1 MSGNVII
8 IIALVIIVA
17 AVIVVV
23 TVMSGKKSG
32 EQDKNEQKK
41 IKDLQVD
48 AVEMNRKK
56 EAMEEDSEVI
66 AAKKE
71 LYQYLTQVIKRM
83 FMHYRRESWD
93 KLTRINLPSEEVR
106 KHYDKIR
113 QSLTPQS
120 VSILDGFFA
129 CIDIKGS
136 EEKKPGE
143 VQDGGKLKEVFLQMV
158 LPFYP
163 VYYDRL
169 DGIRYTSLL
178 NQTML
183 NLFHRLTGKKFRL
196 GYKNRYNSGVTAYR
210 WEGSRYQV
218 YAEDGT
224 RLCDAVFRDGKVWEG
239 YACLPVEEQKDDDWE
254 LMQAGT
260 FRDGIF
266 VDGTLQY
273 IYRKKCGQ
281 L

>member
-1 MSGNVII
+1 MSGIVII
-8 IIALVIIVA
+8 IIALVIIIA
-17 AVIVVV
+17 AVVVVV
-23 TVMSGKKSG
+23 TAMPGKKSG
-32 EQDKNEQKK
+32 EQAQSEQRK

-48 AVEMNRKK
+48 AVEMKRKK
-56 EAMEEDSEVI
+56 EPVKEDPEVT

-83 FMHYRRESWD
+83 FMHYRRGSWD
-93 KLTRINLPSEEVR
+93 KLTRVNLPSEGVQ

-113 QSLTPQS
+113 QSLTPQAAR
-120 VSILDGFFA
+120 ILDAFFA
-129 CIDIKGS
+129 CIDMKGS

-143 VQDGGKLKEVFLQMV
+143 VQDGEKLKEVFLQMV

-224 RLCDAVFRDGKVWEG
+224 RLCDAVFRD
-239 YACLPVEEQKDDDWE
+239 
-254 LMQAGT
+254 
-260 FRDGIF
+260 
-266 VDGTLQY
+266 
-273 IYRKKCGQ
+273 
-281 L
+281 

>member
-1 MSGNVII
+1 MGLTCTPCIDGRLIPRSGAEAIQ
-8 IIALVIIVA
+8 
-17 AVIVVV
+17 
-23 TVMSGKKSG
+23 SG
-32 EQDKNEQKK
+32 EFLDIPYMAGSTSDDIVPPVVFRMAKGWCRLQADQGRHPSYTWFFDRQLPGDDEGAWHSSDLWYWFGTLDNCWRPFTE
-41 IKDLQVD
+41 KDRDLSR
-48 AVEMNRKK
+48 EMT
-56 EAMEEDSEVI
+56 D
-66 AAKKE
+66 
-71 LYQYLTQVIKRM
+71 YLTNFAKTG
-83 FMHYRRESWD
+83 D
-93 KLTRINLPSEEVR
+93 PNGAGLP
-106 KHYDKIR
+106 
-113 QSLTPQS
+113 QWLPQQ
-120 VSILDGFFA
+120 
-129 CIDIKGS
+129 KGQNRVMRLG
-136 EEKKPGE
+136 EKPTHM
-143 VQDGGKLKEVFLQMV
+143 GGVNIAK
-158 LPFYP
+158 
-163 VYYDRL
+163 
-169 DGIRYTSLL
+169 L

-260 FRDGIF
+260 FRDGVF

-281 L
+281 I